1 MDSAAYAQP
10 STRDLLAMKT
20 LTIVRT
26 ILVTTMAPA
35 LMGTMILHVGVGP
48 DSWDS
53 YVKKMFL
60 IAMHV
65 HVLMVEPVMMK
76 STTFAVLVQ

>member
-20 LTIVRT
+20 LIIVRT

-65 HVLMVEPVMMK
+65 HVLMVEPVMTK